1 MKFTKLL
8 TLSAAAL
15 TLIAGIAATSCKK
28 EPAVEPVQTGTV
40 SGVVTDN
47 LGTPIIDVKVSV
59 KGTSIQTLTAVD
71 GTYTLA
77 DVPMTKQTILFEK
90 DGYAAGSSSVSES
103 SFKNGKATGVDM
115 LMEIACAKITG
126 KCIDAKNGNA
136 GMAGVNVSL
145 NSGAQT
151 TTTDAEGV
159 YTFDALTI
167 ADYTLVFSA
176 AGCVDV
182 TKTVSKDQFT
192 GDFVVTV
199 EDVRMGAKEILRGA
213 TADDLKLVDT
223 WHYNEYRGGKNG
235 DDYPHFDWSSD
246 YMGTFTSWYGWWE
259 EQNEG
264 TTLQIRNSEAEGHW
278 SNPADH
284 DVFDSYLVGRKKITA
299 DNCKMSIKMRT
310 HACSEDAPC
319 HWGVM
324 AIDLTAADPTA
335 ELVGEQQT
343 SWNESYSNPDPTFDL
358 SKYIGKEIVI
368 AIGIYR
374 WETGDYWKQLV
385 LRRIAFA
392 KDTPSEWGYLPGE
405 AVAGLDPEYKMT
417 MEMVRST
424 MSLTEL
430 SEFTGVSKDPR
441 QDIDGPEMYRDAY
454 KNWRK
459 DGHFAAWWSC
469 MPVKKDSEPFADQG
483 YVLKTNGG
491 GTPVSLT
498 SPQSYFYAKF
508 AIAAGHNSL
517 VLKARNFSSS
527 NPTFFKIT
535 AIQEDGKVAHILP
548 ETTVG
553 QDAGEGCWK
562 FCHES
567 GEASDPD
574 AYATFTYDLSAYNG
588 QNVVVALAVFK
599 GEDNG
604 DENKLCIYNIA
615 LK

>member
-1 MKFTKLL
+1 MALVL
-8 TLSAAAL
+8 IGGAVAA
-15 TLIAGIAATSCKK
+15 GSCKK
-28 EPAVEPVQTGTV
+28 DNAVVEVGKGTV
-40 SGVVTDN
+40 SGTVTSD
-47 LGTPIIDVKVSV
+47 LGTAIADVEVSV
-59 KGTSIQTLTAVD
+59 NGTSIQTVTAAD
-71 GTYTLA
+71 GSYTLEN
-77 DVPMTKQTILFEK
+77 VPMTKQTIVFEK
-90 DGYAAGSSSVSES
+90 EGYAQASSSIKES
-103 SFKNGKATGVDM
+103 SFKDGKATGVDAI
-115 LMEIACAKITG
+115 LYIACAKITG

-145 NSGAQT
+145 NSGAKT
-151 TTTDAEGV
+151 TTTDADGV
-159 YTFDALTI
+159 YVFESLTI

-176 AGCVDV
+176 PGCVDV
-182 TKTVSKDQFT
+182 TKTVGKDQFT
-192 GDFVVTV
+192 GDFTVTL
-199 EDVRMGAKEILRGA
+199 EDIRMGAKEILRGA

-235 DDYPHFDWSSD
+235 DDYPHFDWSTD

-264 TTLQIRNSEAEGHW
+264 TTLQIRNSEADGHW

-284 DVFDSYLVGRKKITA
+284 EVFDSYLVGRKKITA
-299 DNCKMSIKMRT
+299 DNCKMFIKMRT
-310 HACSEDAPC
+310 HACSEEAPC

-335 ELVGEQQT
+335 ELVGGQQT

-368 AIGIYR
+368 AIGTYR
-374 WETGDYWKQLV
+374 WATGNYWKQLV

-392 KDTPSEWGYLPGE
+392 KEAPSEWGYLPGE
-405 AVAGLDPEYKMT
+405 PVAGLDPDYKMT

-424 MSLTEL
+424 MPVTEL
-430 SEFTGVSKDPR
+430 NEFTGISKDPR

-469 MPVKKDSEPFADQG
+469 MPIKKDCEPFPSEG
-483 YVLKTNGG
+483 FVLKTNGG

-498 SPQSYFYAKF
+498 SPQSYFYSKF
-508 AIAAGHNSL
+508 AIAAGHNTL
-517 VLKARNFSSS
+517 VLKARNFHSE
-527 NPTFFKIT
+527 NATFFKIT
-535 AIQEDGKVAHILP
+535 AIQEDGTVKDILP

-553 QDAGEGCWK
+553 SDAGSGCWK

-567 GEASDPD
+567 GEAADPD
-574 AYATFTYDLSAYNG
+574 AYAEFSYDLSEFNG

-604 DENKLCIYNIA
+604 DENKLAIYSIV